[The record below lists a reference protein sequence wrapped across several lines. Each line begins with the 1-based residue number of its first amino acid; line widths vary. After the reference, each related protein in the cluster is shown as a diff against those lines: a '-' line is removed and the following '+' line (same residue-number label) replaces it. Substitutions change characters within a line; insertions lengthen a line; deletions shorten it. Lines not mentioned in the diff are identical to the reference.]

1 MATLAGDTPTNA
13 TLPDV
18 FFKAASATGSDPTGA
33 DWGQLVKACLD
44 ELGPVEGCTLGFLYI
59 TDALAEHATSIVTL
73 LRGVTGIRD
82 WVGTVGIGVCA
93 NDEEFF
99 DQPAIAVMAARLPP
113 DSFRLFPVV
122 SGDLEPLRRMA
133 GGWLDKHGASLALVH
148 ADPRHQDLAGL
159 VATLADSTS
168 GFLVGGLSA
177 SRAEFP
183 QFTIPGNTATMVSGP
198 VGDGGVSGV
207 LFAPTLAV
215 ATGLS
220 QGCTPIGPM
229 RTITA
234 AEDNVILEIDG
245 RPALDVFKEDIGEI
259 LARDLRRVSGYIFA
273 GLPIQGSDTADYLV
287 RDLIA
292 IDPRAGWISVAHRVQ
307 SGQPIL
313 FTRRDQQSAEA
324 DMRRMLAN
332 LKKRVKTT
340 PKGAIYVSCIARGPS
355 LFGDGSQEL
364 AMIRETF
371 GDIPLAGFF
380 ASGEISHNRLYG
392 YTGVLTLFL

>member
-1 MATLAGDTPTNA
+1 MATLTSDTAA
-13 TLPDV
+13 TET
-18 FFKAASATGSDPTGA
+18 FFKAASATGTEWGA
-33 DWGQLVKACLD
+33 VVKSCLD
-44 ELGPVEGCTLGFLYI
+44 ELGNVEGCNLGFLYI
-59 TDALAEHATSIVTL
+59 TDALAEHATSMVTL

-93 NDEEFF
+93 NDEEIF
-99 DQPAIAVMAARLPP
+99 DKPGIAVMVARLPVEG
-113 DSFRLFPVV
+113 FRLFPVV
-122 SGDLEPLRRMA
+122 SGDMEPLRRVA
-133 GGWLDKHGASLALVH
+133 GGWLDKHGAMLALAH

-159 VATLADSTS
+159 VVSLAEST
-168 GFLVGGLSA
+168 GAFLVGGLSA
-177 SRAEFP
+177 SRSEFP
-183 QFTIPGNTATMVSGP
+183 QFTIPGNTATMTAGP
-198 VGDGGVSGV
+198 VADGGVSGV
-207 LFAPTLAV
+207 LFAPQVPV

-220 QGCTPIGPM
+220 QGCTPIGPV

-234 AEDNVILEIDG
+234 AEDNVVLEIDG
-245 RPALDVFKEDIGEI
+245 RPALDVFKEDIGEL
-259 LARDLRRVSGYIFA
+259 LARDLKRVSGYIFA
-273 GLPIQGSDTADYLV
+273 GLPIAGSDTADYLV

-292 IDPRAGWISVAHRVQ
+292 IDPRAGWIAVAHHVQ

-340 PKGAIYVSCIARGPS
+340 PKGALYVSCIARGPS
-355 LFGDGSQEL
+355 LFGEGSQEL
-364 AMIRETF
+364 ALIRETF

-380 ASGEISHNRLYG
+380 ASGEISNARLYG

>member
-1 MATLAGDTPTNA
+1 MATLAGDTA
-13 TLPDV
+13 TTET
-18 FFKAASATGSDPTGA
+18 FFKAASASGTEWGA
-33 DWGQLVKACLD
+33 VVKSCLD
-44 ELGPVEGCTLGFLYI
+44 ELGAVEGCNLGFLYI
-59 TDALAEHATSIVTL
+59 TDALAEHATSMVTL

-93 NDEEFF
+93 NDEEIF
-99 DQPAIAVMAARLPP
+99 DKPGIAVMVARLPP
-113 DSFRLFPVV
+113 EGFRLFPVV
-122 SGDLEPLRRMA
+122 SGDMEPLRRMA
-133 GGWLDKHGASLALVH
+133 GGWLDKHGAMLALAH

-159 VATLADSTS
+159 VVSLAETT
-168 GFLVGGLSA
+168 GAFLVGGLSA
-177 SRAEFP
+177 SRSEFP
-183 QFTIPGNTATMVSGP
+183 QFTIPGNTATMVGGP
-198 VGDGGVSGV
+198 VAEGGVSGV
-207 LFAPTLAV
+207 LFAPQVPV

-220 QGCTPIGPM
+220 QGCTPIGPV

-234 AEDNVILEIDG
+234 AEDNVVLEIDG
-245 RPALDVFKEDIGEI
+245 RPALEVFKEDIGEL
-259 LARDLRRVSGYIFA
+259 LARDLKRVSGYIFA
-273 GLPIQGSDTADYLV
+273 GLPIAGSDTADYLV

-292 IDPRAGWISVAHRVQ
+292 IDPRAGWIAVAHHVQ

-340 PKGAIYVSCIARGPS
+340 PKGALYVSCIARGPS
-355 LFGDGSQEL
+355 LFGEGSQEL
-364 AMIRETF
+364 ALIRETF

-380 ASGEISHNRLYG
+380 ASGEISNARLYG

>member
-1 MATLAGDTPTNA
+1 MATLSGSDAAADTR
-13 TLPDV
+13 
-18 FFKAASATGSDPTGA
+18 FKAASAIGPE
-33 DWGQLVKACLD
+33 WGQTVKACLD
-44 ELGPVEGCTLGFLYI
+44 ELGPVEGCNLGFLYI

-93 NDEEFF
+93 NDEEIF
-99 DQPAIAVMAARLPP
+99 DQPAIAVMVARLPA
-113 DSFRLFPVV
+113 DSFRLFPIV

-133 GGWLDKHGASLALVH
+133 GGWLDRHGASLALVH
-148 ADPRHQDLAGL
+148 ADPRHPQLAGL
-159 VATLADSTS
+159 VATLAESTGS
-168 GFLVGGLSA
+168 FLVGGLTA
-177 SRAEFP
+177 SRSAFA
-183 QFTIPGNTATMVSGP
+183 QFTIPGNTATMAGGP

-207 LFAPTLAV
+207 LFAPTLDV

-220 QGCTPIGPM
+220 QGCTPIGPPHA
-229 RTITA
+229 ITA
-234 AEDNVILEIDG
+234 SQDNVILEIDG
-245 RPALDVFKEDIGEI
+245 RPALEVFKEDIGEL

-273 GLPIQGSDTADYLV
+273 GLPIPGSDTADYMV

-292 IDPRAGWISVAHRVQ
+292 IDPRAGWISVAERVQ
-307 SGQPIL
+307 TGQSIL
-313 FTRRDQQSAEA
+313 FTRRDQQSAES

-332 LKKRVKTT
+332 LRKRVKTP
-340 PKGAIYVSCIARGPS
+340 PKGALYVSCIARGPS
-355 LFGDGSQEL
+355 LFGTGSQEL

>member
-1 MATLAGDTPTNA
+1 MATLTSDTAA
-13 TLPDV
+13 TET
-18 FFKAASATGSDPTGA
+18 FFKAASATGTEWGA
-33 DWGQLVKACLD
+33 VVKSCLD
-44 ELGPVEGCTLGFLYI
+44 ELGNVEGCNLGFLYI
-59 TDALAEHATSIVTL
+59 TDALAEHATSMVTL

-93 NDEEFF
+93 NDEEIF
-99 DQPAIAVMAARLPP
+99 DKPGIAVMVARLPAEG
-113 DSFRLFPVV
+113 FRLFPVV
-122 SGDLEPLRRMA
+122 SGDMEPLRRMA
-133 GGWLDKHGASLALVH
+133 GGWLDKHGAMLALAH

-159 VATLADSTS
+159 VVSLAEST
-168 GFLVGGLSA
+168 GAFLVGGLSA
-177 SRAEFP
+177 SRSEFP
-183 QFTIPGNTATMVSGP
+183 QFTIPGNTATMTAGP
-198 VGDGGVSGV
+198 VADGGVSGV
-207 LFAPTLAV
+207 LFAPQVPV

-220 QGCTPIGPM
+220 QGCTPIGPV

-234 AEDNVILEIDG
+234 AEDNVVLEIDG
-245 RPALDVFKEDIGEI
+245 RPALDVFKEDIGEL
-259 LARDLRRVSGYIFA
+259 LARDLKRVSGYIFA
-273 GLPIQGSDTADYLV
+273 GLPIAGSDTADYLV

-292 IDPRAGWISVAHRVQ
+292 IDPRAGWIAVAHHVQ

-340 PKGAIYVSCIARGPS
+340 PKGALYVSCIARGPS
-355 LFGDGSQEL
+355 LFGEGSQEL
-364 AMIRETF
+364 ALIRETF

-380 ASGEISHNRLYG
+380 ASGEISNARLYG

>member
-1 MATLAGDTPTNA
+1 MATLADDTA
-13 TLPDV
+13 TDV
-18 FFKAASATGSDPTGA
+18 FFKAASAIGSE
-33 DWGQLVKACLD
+33 WGPVVKSCLD
-44 ELGPVEGCTLGFLYI
+44 ELGPVEGCNLGFLYI

-93 NDEEFF
+93 NDEEWF

-159 VATLADSTS
+159 VTTLSESTAS
-168 GFLVGGLSA
+168 FLVGGLSA
-177 SRAEFP
+177 SRSEFP
-183 QFTIPGNTATMVSGP
+183 QFTIPGNTATMTSGP
-198 VGDGGVSGV
+198 VADGGVSGV
-207 LFAPTLAV
+207 LFAPTLNV

-220 QGCTPIGPM
+220 QGCTPIGPK

-245 RPALDVFKEDIGEI
+245 RPALDVFKEDIGEL

-273 GLPIQGSDTADYLV
+273 GLPIPGTDTADYLV

-292 IDPRAGWISVAHRVQ
+292 IDPRAGWISIAHRVQ

-313 FTRRDQQSAEA
+313 FTRRDQQSAES

>member
-1 MATLAGDTPTNA
+1 MATLAGDTA
-13 TLPDV
+13 TDIL
-18 FFKAASATGSDPTGA
+18 FKAASAVGPE
-33 DWGQLVKACLD
+33 WGQTVKACLD
-44 ELGPVEGCTLGFLYI
+44 ELGPVEGCNIGFLYI

-82 WVGTVGIGVCA
+82 WTGTVGIGVCA
-93 NDEEFF
+93 NDEEIF
-99 DQPAIAVMAARLPP
+99 DQPGIAVMVARLPE

-122 SGDLEPLRRMA
+122 SGDFEPLRRMA

-148 ADPRHQDLAGL
+148 ADPRTQQNLASL
-159 VATLADSTS
+159 VASLSEST
-168 GFLVGGLSA
+168 GTFLVGGLSA
-177 SRAEFP
+177 SRSEFP
-183 QFTIPGNTATMVSGP
+183 QFTIPGNTATMTSGP

-207 LFAPTLAV
+207 LFAPHLAV

-220 QGCTPIGPM
+220 QGCTPIGPV

-234 AEDNVILEIDG
+234 SEDNVVLEIDG
-245 RPALDVFKEDIGEI
+245 RPALEVFKEDIGEI

-273 GLPIQGSDTADYLV
+273 GLPIPGSDTADYLV

-292 IDPRAGWISVAHRVQ
+292 IDPRAGWISIAERVQ
-307 SGQPIL
+307 TGQPIL
-313 FTRRDQQSAEA
+313 FTRRDQQSAET

-332 LKKRVKTT
+332 LKKRVKT
-340 PKGAIYVSCIARGPS
+340 PPRGALYVSCIARGPS
-355 LFGDGSQEL
+355 LFGEGSQEL

>member
-1 MATLAGDTPTNA
+1 MASLAGESA
-13 TLPDV
+13 TDIQ
-18 FFKAASATGSDPTGA
+18 FKAASAVGPE
-33 DWGQLVKACLD
+33 WGQTVKACLD
-44 ELGPVEGCTLGFLYI
+44 ELGPVEGCNLGFLYI

-99 DQPAIAVMAARLPP
+99 DQPAVAVMVARLPE
-113 DSFRLFPVV
+113 DSFRLFPIV

-133 GGWLDKHGASLALVH
+133 GGWLDKNGAALALVH
-148 ADPRHQDLAGL
+148 ADPRNQQLPSL
-159 VATLADSTS
+159 VATLSEST
-168 GFLVGGLSA
+168 GAFLVGGTTA
-177 SRAEFP
+177 SRSEFP
-183 QFTIPGNTATMVSGP
+183 QFTIPGNTATMTSGP

-207 LFAPTLAV
+207 LFAPHLAV

-220 QGCTPIGPM
+220 QGCTPIGPV

-234 AEDNVILEIDG
+234 AEENVVLEIDG
-245 RPALDVFKEDIGEI
+245 RPALEVFKEDIGEI
-259 LARDLRRVSGYIFA
+259 LARDLRKVSGYIFA
-273 GLPIQGSDTADYLV
+273 GLPIPGSDTADYLV

-292 IDPRAGWISVAHRVQ
+292 IDPRAGWISVAERVQ
-307 SGQPIL
+307 TGQPIL
-313 FTRRDQQSAEA
+313 FTRRDQQSAET

-340 PKGAIYVSCIARGPS
+340 PKGALYVSCIARGPS
-355 LFGDGSQEL
+355 LFGEGSQEL
-364 AMIRETF
+364 AMIREVF

>member
-1 MATLAGDTPTNA
+1 MATLADDNTA
-13 TLPDV
+13 TDLR
-18 FFKAASATGSDPTGA
+18 FKAASATGSDPTGS
-33 DWGQLVKACLD
+33 DWGTLVKECLD
-44 ELGPVEGCTLGFLYI
+44 ELGAVEDCNLGFLYI
-59 TDALAEHATSIVTL
+59 TDAMAEHATSIVTL

-93 NDEEFF
+93 NDEEIF
-99 DQPAIAVMAARLPP
+99 DQPAIAVMVAKLPP
-113 DSFRLFPVV
+113 DSFRLFPMVK
-122 SGDLEPLRRMA
+122 GDLEPLRRMA
-133 GGWLDKHGASLALVH
+133 GGWLDKHGAMLGLVH
-148 ADPRHQDLAGL
+148 ADPHHQDLAGL
-159 VATLADSTS
+159 VTTLSDATGA
-168 GFLVGGLSA
+168 FLVGGFSA
-177 SRAEFP
+177 SRTEFP

-198 VGDGGVSGV
+198 VDKGGVSGV
-207 LFAPTLAV
+207 LFAPTLTV
-215 ATGLS
+215 ATGLT
-220 QGCTPIGPM
+220 QGCTPIGPI

-234 AEDNVILEIDG
+234 AEDNVVLEIDG

-259 LARDLRRVSGYIFA
+259 LSRDLRRVSGYIFA
-273 GLPIQGSDTADYLV
+273 GLPIPGSDTADYLV

-292 IDPRAGWISVAHRVQ
+292 IDPRAGWISIAHRVQ
-307 SGQPIL
+307 SGQQIL
-313 FTRRDQQSAEA
+313 FTRRDQQSAES

-332 LKKRVKTT
+332 LKKRVKTV

-364 AMIRETF
+364 ALIRETF